1 MLNILLFILLEIRE
15 HYSCKL
21 KKCNVN
27 RYEINDKFNYICCKS
42 QLRLKFLQYILVSYM
57 KTLRIIYVT
66 VIDFKFYIKIVI
78 SKPLVH
84 DFVEVIAL
92 AEGSLI

>member
-1 MLNILLFILLEIRE
+1 
-15 HYSCKL
+15 
-21 KKCNVN
+21 
-27 RYEINDKFNYICCKS
+27 
-42 QLRLKFLQYILVSYM
+42 M